1 MSRSREAGAE
11 PRSRLETVV
20 KVVKLGPLHARLA
33 LVLLALLVLAGGFNL
48 YSTLVTT
55 ELYLQEV
62 NQSMNLDL
70 ASNIVRMKHDRL
82 LGDDGEVRTG
92 GIEELLHWMMVV
104 NPGPQFYL
112 LDPDGKVL
120 AFDPMAG
127 EVLNDQV
134 SIGPIREFLA
144 QQRSPDSRRRT
155 VLGDDPREPARS
167 KVFSVAPLPLGAAA
181 QPPAQRRPGGSP
193 GQRRPEGS
201 PTQHYLYI
209 VLASHQ
215 VDSAAERLRDSYILR
230 LSTRNGLAYLAVVL
244 LSGLF
249 IFGRMARPLR
259 RLAARM
265 QEFRPQES
273 GEDSAS
279 TAGDEV
285 RLLEGTFDRMAERI
299 ERQMEDIERMALARR
314 ELIANVSH
322 DLRTPIASLRGYLD
336 TLVLK
341 DGALSQEERDEYLQ
355 IAVRQSERLGK
366 LVQELFELT
375 KLDAREVKPKLE
387 RFKLAE
393 LLQDNVQR
401 FQLRAMEKGV
411 RLRADFDPDLPPVRA
426 DIGLMER
433 ALENLIDNALRFT
446 PAGGS
451 VSLELREDPNRLE
464 VRVVDTG
471 CGISAED
478 LPHIFDRH
486 WRSRSGT
493 ATVSEGAG
501 LGLAI
506 TRRILEL
513 HDTGLEISS
522 SPGVGT
528 TASFFLA
535 SAPRTRPFVLA
546 DLQ

>member
-1 MSRSREAGAE
+1 M
-11 PRSRLETVV
+11 T
-20 KVVKLGPLHARLA
+20 
-33 LVLLALLVLAGGFNL
+33 
-48 YSTLVTT
+48 
-55 ELYLQEV
+55 
-62 NQSMNLDL
+62 
-70 ASNIVRMKHDRL
+70 
-82 LGDDGEVRTG
+82 
-92 GIEELLHWMMVV
+92 
-104 NPGPQFYL
+104 
-112 LDPDGKVL
+112 
-120 AFDPMAG
+120 
-127 EVLNDQV
+127 
-134 SIGPIREFLA
+134 
-144 QQRSPDSRRRT
+144 
-155 VLGDDPREPARS
+155 
-167 KVFSVAPLPLGAAA
+167 
-181 QPPAQRRPGGSP
+181 
-193 GQRRPEGS
+193 
-201 PTQHYLYI
+201 
-209 VLASHQ
+209 
-215 VDSAAERLRDSYILR
+215 
-230 LSTRNGLAYLAVVL
+230 
-244 LSGLF
+244 
-249 IFGRMARPLR
+249 RPLR

-265 QEFRPQES
+265 QDFRQ
-273 GEDSAS
+273 EDSGDEPVS
-279 TAGDEV
+279 TGGDEV
-285 RLLEGTFDRMAERI
+285 RLLERTFDRMARRI
-299 ERQMEDIERMALARR
+299 DHQMEDIERMALARR

-336 TLVLK
+336 TLALK
-341 DGALSQEERDEYLQ
+341 NGALSKEERDEYLQ

-375 KLDAREVKPKLE
+375 KLDAREIEPKLE

-393 LLQDNVQR
+393 LVQDNVQR

-464 VRVVDTG
+464 VRVIDTG
-471 CGISAED
+471 CGIFADD

-486 WRSRSGT
+486 WRSRSGS

-522 SPGVGT
+522 APGVGT

-535 SAPRTRPFVLA
+535 AEPRTHQLVLA
-546 DLQ
+546 DLPGTARG